1 MNLTVNSQY
10 ALWKTFGCSL
20 DIQGKTPDSIDNDI
34 TICYLQ
40 AYSVWTERGKT

>member
-1 MNLTVNSQY
+1 MNSIVDSQY

-20 DIQGKTPDSIDNDI
+20 DIQGKTPVSIDIDI

-40 AYSVWTERGKT
+40 AYSVFTWRGKT